1 MPETEDI
8 YETIA
13 LQLIGT
19 EVTLSKQQHQFTE
32 GYTTG
37 KARISRKLLK
47 KSFGINSQI
56 QLDSLRDALVEKGYY
71 LIEVDYASD
80 LFLLNIRNF
89 LINTRNIDQSVL
101 DSIDMSKMINV
112 ANTFLKAQAE
122 HSKLR
127 VQNDKVD

>member
-1 MPETEDI
+1 MPDTEDI

-19 EVTLSKQQHQFTE
+19 EVTLSKQQHQFND

-71 LIEVDYASD
+71 LIELDYSSD
-80 LFLLNIRNF
+80 LFLVNIRNF
-89 LINTRNIDQSVL
+89 IINTRNIDQSVL
-101 DSIDMSKMINV
+101 DSIDMSKMIDV
-112 ANTFLKAQAE
+112 ACTFLKAQLE
-122 HSKLR
+122 HSR
-127 VQNDKVD
+127 RNDA